1 MMTWTAV
8 VENTATHEVTT
19 PIFQGSWSGKQAFS
33 LAEELFSSPHKRIV
47 CLVKGSQAQGI
58 YPSLDNMD
66 YHQELLNARLGHSD
80 R

>member
-8 VENTATHEVTT
+8 VENTTTHEITT
-19 PIFQGSWSGKQAFS
+19 PIFQGSWSGKQALS
-33 LAEELFSSPHKRIV
+33 LAEELFNSPKERIV

-58 YPSLDNMD
+58 YPSLDND
-66 YHQELLNARLGHSD
+66 GYSYELRDTGEGHSD